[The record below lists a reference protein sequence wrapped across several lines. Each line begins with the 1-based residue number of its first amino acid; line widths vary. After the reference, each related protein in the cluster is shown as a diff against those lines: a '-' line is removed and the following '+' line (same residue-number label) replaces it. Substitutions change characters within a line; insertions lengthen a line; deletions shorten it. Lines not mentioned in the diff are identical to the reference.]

1 MAKQTSFAHQKKV
14 LGQFASVLSEF
25 ESEFKGLVRRYEQ
38 DIVSLYENEGL
49 MEEIYEDYSN
59 TYLNPL
65 KSSLSELLARIQEED
80 IPYIEKELDF
90 IYNINPM
97 IIPNAVMQGANIRQ
111 TFCAKSSEY
120 E

>member
-14 LGQFASVLSEF
+14 LEQFASVLSEF
-25 ESEFKGLVRRYEQ
+25 ENEFKGLIYRYEQ
-38 DIVSLYENEGL
+38 DVVSLYENEGL
-49 MEEIYEDYSN
+49 MEEIYDDYSN

-90 IYNINPM
+90 I
-97 IIPNAVMQGANIRQ
+97 
-111 TFCAKSSEY
+111 SSR
-120 E
+120 